1 MTVEQILNQ
10 NSTKKEKAF
19 AFYSLGYTRQQVADL
34 LCNGNYGY
42 AHNMWKKWNEIQSTM
57 PLDNVFEFL
66 FNRRFGV
73 EIEFFGAAQSTL
85 ERNLRAEGIRYEIER
100 YNHETRNHWKFTT
113 DSSIRGDHPFEMV
126 SPILQGCEGLQSLK
140 KATTAL
146 RLSKTNVNTSCG
158 VHIHLEVNDYSLE
171 NMKTLVKNFYI
182 LEKQF
187 DKMMPESRRNN
198 QYCKGLSILGSKD
211 TFFSN
216 LNNCRSVREIVNLF
230 NTRYLKLN
238 LQSYLKYGTVEFRQH
253 SGSTKFSK
261 IKNWILICAR
271 LVEFSKQN
279 IVLSNLETILN
290 EELTE
295 YFEERVLDFA

>member
-1 MTVEQILNQ
+1 
-10 NSTKKEKAF
+10 
-19 AFYSLGYTRQQVADL
+19 
-34 LCNGNYGY
+34 
-42 AHNMWKKWNEIQSTM
+42 
-57 PLDNVFEFL
+57 
-66 FNRRFGV
+66 
-73 EIEFFGAAQSTL
+73 
-85 ERNLRAEGIRYEIER
+85 
-100 YNHETRNHWKFTT
+100 
-113 DSSIRGDHPFEMV
+113 MV

-216 LNNCRSVREIVNLF
+216 LNNCRSVREIVSLF

-279 IVLSNLETILN
+279 ILLSNLETILN

>member
-1 MTVEQILNQ
+1 
-10 NSTKKEKAF
+10 
-19 AFYSLGYTRQQVADL
+19 
-34 LCNGNYGY
+34 
-42 AHNMWKKWNEIQSTM
+42 
-57 PLDNVFEFL
+57 
-66 FNRRFGV
+66 
-73 EIEFFGAAQSTL
+73 
-85 ERNLRAEGIRYEIER
+85 
-100 YNHETRNHWKFTT
+100 
-113 DSSIRGDHPFEMV
+113 
-126 SPILQGCEGLQSLK
+126 
-140 KATTAL
+140 
-146 RLSKTNVNTSCG
+146 
-158 VHIHLEVNDYSLE
+158 
-171 NMKTLVKNFYI
+171 
-182 LEKQF
+182 
-187 DKMMPESRRNN
+187 MMPESRRNN

-279 IVLSNLETILN
+279 ILLSNLETILN

>member
-85 ERNLRAEGIRYEIER
+85 ERNLRAEGIRYEFER

-113 DSSIRGDHPFEMV
+113 DSSIRGDYPFEMV

-146 RLSKTNVNTSCG
+146 LKCYFTFIFFSIVFTNSFSCFNSSVFLNIFSIKVKFSPSLSAACSLHFIRLFSLDTILLRRVCRRCTSC
-158 VHIHLEVNDYSLE
+158 V
-171 NMKTLVKNFYI
+171 
-182 LEKQF
+182 
-187 DKMMPESRRNN
+187 
-198 QYCKGLSILGSKD
+198 GLS
-211 TFFSN
+211 
-216 LNNCRSVREIVNLF
+216 
-230 NTRYLKLN
+230 
-238 LQSYLKYGTVEFRQH
+238 
-253 SGSTKFSK
+253 
-261 IKNWILICAR
+261 
-271 LVEFSKQN
+271 
-279 IVLSNLETILN
+279 LSN
-290 EELTE
+290 
-295 YFEERVLDFA
+295 ASS

>member
-85 ERNLRAEGIRYEIER
+85 ERNLRAEGIRYEFER

-126 SPILQGCEGLQSLK
+126 SPILQGYEGLQSLK

-182 LEKQF
+182 LEEQF

-198 QYCKGLSILGSKD
+198 QY
-211 TFFSN
+211 
-216 LNNCRSVREIVNLF
+216 
-230 NTRYLKLN
+230 
-238 LQSYLKYGTVEFRQH
+238 
-253 SGSTKFSK
+253 
-261 IKNWILICAR
+261 
-271 LVEFSKQN
+271 
-279 IVLSNLETILN
+279 
-290 EELTE
+290 
-295 YFEERVLDFA
+295 